1 MYKQHSEKMES
12 VSRKGVTGYQR
23 SSPGICLE
31 GPRKAMKALIK
42 TESVLA
48 EMLTRH
54 LPNTDTSEVLLSEPE
69 WHGLYSYS
77 CCCLWW

>member
-54 LPNTDTSEVLLSEPE
+54 LPNTGTSEVLLV
-69 WHGLYSYS
+69 
-77 CCCLWW
+77 